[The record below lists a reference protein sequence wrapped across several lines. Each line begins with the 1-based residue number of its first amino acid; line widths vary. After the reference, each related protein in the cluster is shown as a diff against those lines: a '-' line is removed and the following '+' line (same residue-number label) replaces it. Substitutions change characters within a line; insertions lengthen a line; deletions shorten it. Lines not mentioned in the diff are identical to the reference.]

1 MGLEQF
7 VLEKGSLFSFSEGG
21 EINNRL
27 SEVVFYFSQN
37 HPIAYGFL
45 SIIIVVLAGISF
57 SYARELVHY
66 IRYDIDRKKY
76 KFFG

>member
-1 MGLEQF
+1 MGVGQF
-7 VLEKGSLFSFSEGG
+7 VLEKGTLFAVTTGG

-27 SEVVFYFSQN
+27 SEFVLYFSKN
-37 HPIAYGFL
+37 NPVAYGFL

-57 SYARELVHY
+57 SYARELIHH
-66 IRYDIDRKKY
+66 IRYDIDKKKY